1 MTHKQEESRLVLT
14 SRELGKIIALALI
27 VMLSVFIAGYY
38 LGKKGHS
45 EELSEY
51 VKRDAFADQIYSSL
65 YALYGTD
72 PRVNEDEE

>member
-1 MTHKQEESRLVLT
+1 MALKEEESNLVLT
-14 SRELGKIIALALI
+14 SRELGKIIALTLV

-45 EELSEY
+45 EELSEF

-65 YALYGTD
+65 YALYGTAS
-72 PRVNEDEE
+72 RVNEDEE